1 MAIRLEMVLWVL
13 CMNHV
18 GLSITSPSSSSWRNR
33 ASLFSQQPKD
43 VAVMMASGFSIP
55 ASRKA
60 LSEASSELFNNL
72 PMRRASSG
80 LTNSRIPNSSSSE
93 VILTLERILADK
105 PEIPDRPDRPEIPEI
120 PEIPDRPD
128 RPEIPGIPGSPD
140 VRGSRLNTSEESFP
154 PKPKALQRTWR
165 RGILSAPIVGMIP
178 AGIGNCHPRLAG
190 TKWCCRA
197 RIQMTA
203 SILPEALV
211 V

>member
-43 VAVMMASGFSIP
+43 VAVMMASGCSIP

-60 LSEASSELFNNL
+60 LSEASKELFNNL
-72 PMRRASSG
+72 PMRRASRG

-105 PEIPDRPDRPEIPEI
+105 PEIPDRPDRPEK
-120 PEIPDRPD
+120 
-128 RPEIPGIPGSPD
+128 PEIPGILGSPE

>member
-60 LSEASSELFNNL
+60 LSEASKELFNNL

-93 VILTLERILADK
+93 VILTLERILAEK
-105 PEIPDRPDRPEIPEI
+105 PEIPDRPEIPEI
-120 PEIPDRPD
+120 PE
-128 RPEIPGIPGSPD
+128 IPGSPD